1 MTNVT
6 VNTNSTPN
14 VVTADPVTNDGR
26 VMVRQTVTGMEQCIA
41 AGAGLITAGPLG
53 AAAAWGM
60 IKGVQGKWAPWTV
73 AGFVAAP
80 VLAFVQFVALAAV
93 ANAAPAPEF
102 DGTKTE
108 EVRILTPDY
117 SQAAAVAEV
126 DVPAAFGRF

>member
-6 VNTNSTPN
+6 VNTGSNTPN

-73 AGFVAAP
+73 CGFVAAP
-80 VLAFVQFVALAAV
+80 ILGIIQLAAFTDLARDSHTRCCWHAPVWGACGRCVALP
-93 ANAAPAPEF
+93 PALWFE
-102 DGTKTE
+102 
-108 EVRILTPDY
+108 
-117 SQAAAVAEV
+117 
-126 DVPAAFGRF
+126 

>member
-6 VNTNSTPN
+6 VNTASTATPN

-73 AGFVAAP
+73 CGFVAAP
-80 VLAFVQFVALAAV
+80 ILGVIQLAFFTAI
-93 ANAAPAPEF
+93 ANAAPVVEF
-102 DGTKTE
+102 DGTEKIE
-108 EVRILTPDY
+108 LVTPDY
-117 SQAAAVAEV
+117 SQAAAVAHV